1 MLTEAKCCEHFIPLQ
16 CLKTEYFILTH
27 FMYFIAYFD
36 AILFWVFGI
45 LFGNAFILLVFDCKK
60 QLFHKMTV
68 SNLNVEGFFGLNTG
82 LLRFIINIFI
92 LLEPNI
98 SVKELKC

>member
-1 MLTEAKCCEHFIPLQ
+1 
-16 CLKTEYFILTH
+16 
-27 FMYFIAYFD
+27 MYFIAYFD
-36 AILFWVFGI
+36 AIFFWVFGI
-45 LFGNAFILLVFDCKK
+45 LFRNAFILLIFDCKK
-60 QLFHKMTV
+60 QLFHKMTL
-68 SNLNVEGFFGLNTG
+68 SNLNVEGFFGLLNTG